1 MALNWQ
7 NKPLHI
13 IPNGNNTA
21 PRAIVLTNLMLTTYF
36 FIKALTDNKKQ
47 TEKQQK
53 KSLSSILS
61 LMAKNHQILK
71 LYSSWPKMISL

>member
-21 PRAIVLTNLMLTTYF
+21 LRATVLPNLMFTTYF
-36 FIKALTDNKKQ
+36 FIKAMTDNKKQ
-47 TEKQQK
+47 TEKQK
-53 KSLSSILS
+53 NLS
-61 LMAKNHQILK
+61 QVF
-71 LYSSWPKMISL
+71 YP